1 MHGPL
6 NVKFANKDVREVT
19 NTSNLQKYIYV
30 IIQLCSILIYAK
42 SPDYCFFLISHDQQ
56 QAYMAKFSFWN
67 SYYLYYYLPSATLCM
82 AHLSQKM
89 LSVLLNKRENWI
101 AQPLVFFSW

>member
-42 SPDYCFFLISHDQQ
+42 SPDYCFF
-56 QAYMAKFSFWN
+56 
-67 SYYLYYYLPSATLCM
+67 
-82 AHLSQKM
+82 
-89 LSVLLNKRENWI
+89 
-101 AQPLVFFSW
+101 